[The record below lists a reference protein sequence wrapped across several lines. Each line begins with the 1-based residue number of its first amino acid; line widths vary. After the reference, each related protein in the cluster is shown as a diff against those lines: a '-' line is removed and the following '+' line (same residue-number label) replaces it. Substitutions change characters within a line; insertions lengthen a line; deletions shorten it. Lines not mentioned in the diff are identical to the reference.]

1 MANTNF
7 KPWLGGGAITE
18 PAKQLQNTYS
28 NLTTVGFQPN
38 GFVKAGDFNAALRM
52 ATLVCAGLANAL
64 GFDST
69 QTIDSSEA
77 AIAAAIKSPSFTSIN
92 TTGAITAGGILTGAS
107 LKIGNTERISSTGK
121 VTASDVYVGNTIHAD
136 FVQAESEVSG
146 STIYS
151 YGGVTAA
158 GSISGDSLCIGNLAV
173 EISSDGDFSGGNI
186 NAKAVK
192 ATSITNTGLYSG
204 KNITGTNLTVTNVYG
219 TSGTAPTFQ
228 NGITV
233 GGAATFNGACNFK
246 QGVTFS
252 GSTTIP
258 NTGLTTSSSL
268 STGWATNI
276 TAAPTYRLQLELS
289 SSEYSNLI
297 MGNGCVAAQV
307 GFRVGVSSIS
317 ERMMGLYLIE
327 FPKSDN
333 IFIVEYAAD
342 LTPSIIMEL
351 NGSVNADNKPVL
363 TLVVKSKSANISDLY
378 SSILLRTIKVFNTS
392 FI

>member
-7 KPWLGGGAITE
+7 KPWLGDLAITE

-28 NLTTVGFQPN
+28 SLTTVGFQPN

-64 GFDST
+64 GFDANY
-69 QTIDSSEA
+69 TIDSSET
-77 AIAAAIKSPSFTSIN
+77 AIAEAIKSPSFTSIK
-92 TTGAITAGGILTGAS
+92 TTGAITADGALTGAS
-107 LKIGNTERISSTGK
+107 LKIGNTERISSDGK
-121 VTASDVYVGNTIHAD
+121 VTASNIDVNNAINA
-136 FVQAESEVSG
+136 
-146 STIYS
+146 STIS
-151 YGGVTAA
+151 AVSEISGGEISSEGDVTAS
-158 GSISGDSLCIGNLAV
+158 GTVYGDSLNIGGSAAQ
-173 EISSDGDFSGGNI
+173 ISSAGDFTGRNVNG
-186 NAKAVK
+186 KAIS

-204 KNITGTNLTVTNVYG
+204 KNITGTNLTATNVYG
-219 TSGTAPTFQ
+219 TGGTAPTFQ

-233 GGAATFNGACNFK
+233 GGGATFNGACAFK

-258 NTGLTTSSSL
+258 AAGLTTSSSL

-276 TAAPTYRLQLELS
+276 TASTTYRLSLELS
-289 SSEYSNLI
+289 SSEYSNLS

-307 GFRVGVSSIS
+307 GFRVSSIS

-333 IFIVEYAAD
+333 IFIVEYASD

-351 NGSVNADNKPVL
+351 NSSVNTKNNPVL

-378 SSILLRTIKVFNTS
+378 SGILLRTIKVFNTS
-392 FI
+392 FV

>member
-7 KPWLGGGAITE
+7 KPWLGDGAISDPT
-18 PAKQLQNTYS
+18 KRLQNTYS
-28 NLTTVGFQPN
+28 SLTTVGFQPN

-64 GFDST
+64 GFDAT

-77 AIAAAIKSPSFTSIN
+77 AIAAAIKSPSFTSIS
-92 TTGAITAGGILTGAS
+92 TTGAVTAGGVLTGAS
-107 LKIGNTERISSTGK
+107 LKIGTTERISSDGK
-121 VTASDVYVGNTIHAD
+121 FTASNVDVNNSVNASTIHAVSELSGGEVSSEGDVTASGTVY
-136 FVQAESEVSG
+136 
-146 STIYS
+146 
-151 YGGVTAA
+151 
-158 GSISGDSLCIGNLAV
+158 GDSLDIGGGAAQ
-173 EISSDGDFSGGNI
+173 ISSTGDFTGRDVD
-186 NAKAVK
+186 AKAIK

-219 TSGTAPTFQ
+219 TGGAAPTFQ

-258 NTGLTTSSSL
+258 NTGLTTSGSL
-268 STGWATNI
+268 STGWATSI
-276 TAAPTYRLQLELS
+276 AASPTYRLQLELS

-307 GFRVGVSSIS
+307 GFRVSSIS

-351 NGSVNADNKPVL
+351 NGSVNANNKPVL

-378 SSILLRTIKVFNTS
+378 SGILLRTIKVFNTS
-392 FI
+392 FV

>member
-7 KPWLGGGAITE
+7 KPWLGDGAISDQT
-18 PAKQLQNTYS
+18 KRLQNTYS
-28 NLTTVGFQPN
+28 SLTTVGFQPN

-64 GFDST
+64 GFDAT

-77 AIAAAIKSPSFTSIN
+77 AIAAAIKSPSFTSIS
-92 TTGAITAGGILTGAS
+92 TTGAVTAGGVLKGVS
-107 LKIGNTERISSTGK
+107 LKIGNTERISSDGK
-121 VTASDVYVGNTIHAD
+121 VTASSVAVDNTINASTIHA
-136 FVQAESEVSG
+136 VSELSGGEVSSEG
-146 STIYS
+146 D
-151 YGGVTAA
+151 VTAS
-158 GSISGDSLCIGNLAV
+158 GTVYGDSLDIGGGAAQ
-173 EISSDGDFSGGNI
+173 ISSSGDFTGRDVD
-186 NAKAVK
+186 AKAIK

-219 TSGTAPTFQ
+219 TGGAAPTFQ
-228 NGITV
+228 NGLTA
-233 GGAATFNGACNFK
+233 GGPLTFNGTCSFK

-258 NTGLTTSSSL
+258 NTGLTTSGSL
-268 STGWATNI
+268 STGWATSI
-276 TAAPTYRLQLELS
+276 AASPTYRLQLELS
-289 SSEYSNLI
+289 SSEYSNLS

-307 GFRVGVSSIS
+307 GFRVSSIS

-351 NGSVNADNKPVL
+351 NGSVNANNKPVL
-363 TLVVKSKSANISDLY
+363 TLVVKSKSVNISDLY
-378 SSILLRTIKVFNTS
+378 SGILLRTIKVFNTS
-392 FI
+392 FV

>member
-7 KPWLGGGAITE
+7 KPWLGDGAITD
-18 PAKQLQNTYS
+18 PTKLLQNTY
-28 NLTTVGFQPN
+28 NGLTTVGFQPN

-64 GFDST
+64 GFDAT

-77 AIAAAIKSPSFTSIN
+77 AIAEAIKTPSFTSIN
-92 TTGAITAGGILTGAS
+92 TTGAITASGALTGAS
-107 LKIGNTERISSTGK
+107 LKIGNVERISSAGK
-121 VTASDVYVGNTIHAD
+121 VTASSVAVDNTINASTIHA
-136 FVQAESEVSG
+136 VSEVSG
-146 STIYS
+146 GEVSS
-151 YGGVTAA
+151 EGDVTAS
-158 GSISGDSLCIGNLAV
+158 GTVYGDSLDIGGGAAQ
-173 EISSDGDFSGGNI
+173 ISSAGDFTGRNVNG
-186 NAKAVK
+186 KAIS

-219 TSGTAPTFQ
+219 TGGTAPTFQ

-233 GGAATFNGACNFK
+233 NNGSTFNGACAFK
-246 QGVTFS
+246 QNVTF
-252 GSTTIP
+252 GASTTIP
-258 NTGLTTSSSL
+258 AAGLTTSSSL
-268 STGWATNI
+268 STGWATSI
-276 TAAPTYRLQLELS
+276 AASTTYRLQLELS
-289 SSEYSNLI
+289 SSEYSNLS

-307 GFRVGVSSIS
+307 GFRVSSVS

-333 IFIVEYAAD
+333 IFIVEYTAD

-351 NGSVNADNKPVL
+351 NGSINASGTPVL

-378 SSILLRTIKVFNTS
+378 SGILLRTIKVFNTS
-392 FI
+392 FV

>member
-1 MANTNF
+1 MANINF
-7 KPWLGGGAITE
+7 KPWLGDGAISDPT
-18 PAKQLQNTYS
+18 KLLQNTY
-28 NLTTVGFQPN
+28 NGLTAVGFQPN

-52 ATLVCAGLANAL
+52 TTLVCAGLANAL
-64 GFDST
+64 GFDAT

-77 AIAAAIKSPSFTSIN
+77 AIAAAIKTPTFTSLK
-92 TTGAITAGGILTGAS
+92 TTGDVTADGALIGAS

-121 VTASDVYVGNTIHAD
+121 VTASDVDVGNSINASTIHA
-136 FVQAESEVSG
+136 VSEVSG
-146 STIYS
+146 GEISS
-151 YGGVTAA
+151 EGDVTAS
-158 GSISGDSLCIGNLAV
+158 GTVYGDSLDIGGGAAQ
-173 EISSDGDFSGGNI
+173 ISSAGDFTGRNI
-186 NAKAVK
+186 DAKAVK

-219 TSGTAPTFQ
+219 TGGAAPTFQ

-233 GGAATFNGACNFK
+233 GGAATFNGACSFN
-246 QGVTFS
+246 QGATFS

-258 NTGLTTSSSL
+258 NTGLTTSGSL
-268 STGWATNI
+268 STGWATSI
-276 TAAPTYRLQLELS
+276 AASPTYRLQLELS
-289 SSEYSNLI
+289 SSEYSNLS

-307 GFRVGVSSIS
+307 GFRIGSIS

-351 NGSVNADNKPVL
+351 NGSVNANNKPVL

-378 SSILLRTIKVFNTS
+378 SGILLRTIKVFNTS
-392 FI
+392 FV

>member
-7 KPWLGGGAITE
+7 KPWLGDGAISD
-18 PAKQLQNTYS
+18 PAKRLQNTYS
-28 NLTTVGFQPN
+28 SLTTVGFQPN

-92 TTGAITAGGILTGAS
+92 TTGAVTAGDALTGAS
-107 LKIGNTERISSTGK
+107 LKIGNTERISSDGK
-121 VTASDVYVGNTIHAD
+121 FTASSVDVNNSINASTIHAVSELSGGEVSSEGDVTASGTVY
-136 FVQAESEVSG
+136 
-146 STIYS
+146 
-151 YGGVTAA
+151 
-158 GSISGDSLCIGNLAV
+158 GDSLDIGGGAAQ
-173 EISSDGDFSGGNI
+173 ISSSGDFTGRDVG
-186 NAKAVK
+186 AKAIK
-192 ATSITNTGLYSG
+192 ATSIINTGLYSG

-219 TSGTAPTFQ
+219 TGGAAPTFQ
-228 NGITV
+228 NGLTT
-233 GGAATFNGACNFK
+233 GGSSMFNGTCAFK

-258 NTGLTTSSSL
+258 NTGLTTSGSL
-268 STGWATNI
+268 STGWATSI
-276 TAAPTYRLQLELS
+276 AASPTYRLRLELS

-307 GFRVGVSSIS
+307 GFRVSSVS

-351 NGSVNADNKPVL
+351 NGSVNANNKPVL

-378 SSILLRTIKVFNTS
+378 SGILLRTIKVFNTS
-392 FI
+392 FV